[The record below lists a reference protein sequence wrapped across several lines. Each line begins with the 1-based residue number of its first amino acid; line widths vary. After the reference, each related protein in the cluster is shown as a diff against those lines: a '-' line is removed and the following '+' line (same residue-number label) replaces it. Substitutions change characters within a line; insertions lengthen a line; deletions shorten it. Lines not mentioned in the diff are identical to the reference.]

1 MQNAINLDKM
11 ISPSVKS
18 LLARV
23 ASKLPGSKDVIINKN
38 DIKTPGAPAN
48 KVSTGSESTFGQL
61 NLTIAKFYRISG
73 NSTQHKGVLPDIS
86 YPSLIPMD
94 KYGED
99 TEPSALPFD
108 IINKSTYAPAGNFA
122 SVLPQLKKLHDQR
135 MSTSADYKYLME
147 DVAEMKKN
155 EAETSV
161 TLNEAALKKE
171 HDEDDK
177 KQLDRTNLKRAALG
191 LRPLK
196 KGETASSAEKKLV
209 AKSDD
214 FLKVE
219 SGQILTDYISLDN
232 KLTGVSPRPAN

>member
-1 MQNAINLDKM
+1 
-11 ISPSVKS
+11 
-18 LLARV
+18 
-23 ASKLPGSKDVIINKN
+23 
-38 DIKTPGAPAN
+38 
-48 KVSTGSESTFGQL
+48 
-61 NLTIAKFYRISG
+61 
-73 NSTQHKGVLPDIS
+73 
-86 YPSLIPMD
+86 
-94 KYGED
+94 
-99 TEPSALPFD
+99 
-108 IINKSTYAPAGNFA
+108 
-122 SVLPQLKKLHDQR
+122 
-135 MSTSADYKYLME
+135 ME